1 MRGLY
6 NAAGSMLVNQVRL
19 ENISNNLSNLNTP
32 GYKRTEVVARTFPEI
47 LLYRTE
53 KFAPGLPV
61 ENRSRFLTHGYPR
74 GPIGI
79 AAENIAVEETVLVH
93 IPGAPRVTDRHLDL
107 ALGQPGFFVV
117 QTQQGLAYTR
127 DGHLQL
133 SADGTL
139 VNASGFPVLG
149 ERGPIVLDMEQPVI
163 DQAGNI
169 YQENQFVDKLRIV
182 NFAENAP
189 LRKDGYNLF
198 RVDEGTASQ
207 AVDAIVFQGYLEE
220 SNADLSKQMTD
231 MIRVRRSYEAAQKV
245 SQVYDRMLSRAAND
259 LGSLG

>member
-1 MRGLY
+1 
-6 NAAGSMLVNQVRL
+6 MLVNQVRL

-32 GYKRTEVVARTFPEI
+32 GYKRTEVVARTFPEV

-53 KFAPGLPV
+53 KIGHGMPV
-61 ENRSRFLTHGYPR
+61 ENRTRFFTHGYPH

-79 AAENIAVEETVLVH
+79 AAENIAVEETILIH
-93 IPGAPRVTDRHLDL
+93 IPGAPRMTERHLDL

-117 QTQQGLAYTR
+117 QTPQGLAYTR

-139 VNASGFPVLG
+139 INASGFPVLG
-149 ERGPIVLDMEQPVI
+149 ERGPIVLNMERPDI

-169 YQENQFVDKLRIV
+169 YQDGQFIDRLRVV
-182 NFAENAP
+182 NFADNDP

-198 RVDEGTASQ
+198 RVDADTTPQ
-207 AVDAIVFQGYLEE
+207 AVNAGSIHQGYLEE

-231 MIRVRRSYEAAQKV
+231 LIRVRRSYEAAQKI